1 MGGFFLVMEAPN
13 VVHKTKNEVDNNLWV
28 CVSKVV
34 VFAEGYWFNNL
45 FSLWAILFLIYSTPI
60 VRNNKK
66 KLGQS
71 KYKKISKLNPCTR
84 CPD

>member
-34 VFAEGYWFNNL
+34 VFAEGY
-45 FSLWAILFLIYSTPI
+45 
-60 VRNNKK
+60 
-66 KLGQS
+66 
-71 KYKKISKLNPCTR
+71 
-84 CPD
+84 